1 MPVDLKTKISK
12 ALAIIGHA
20 LSDGDLEKV
29 AAKLNTRNS
38 YAFRLTTAHNKKII
52 ITLTKT
58 MSGDITASAVPEPEN
73 DGGGNGGGNGGG
85 SASSGPQPEPDAK
98 PEPEPTPPV
107 ELDNH
112 PEEQPETP
120 PEPEP
125 AAPRKTPRPK

>member
-1 MPVDLKTKISK
+1 MSDDLKTKISK
-12 ALAIIGHA
+12 ALATIGHA
-20 LSDGDLEKV
+20 LSDSDLAKV
-29 AAKLNTRNS
+29 AAKLNTRKS
-38 YAFRLTTAHNKKII
+38 YSFRLTTAHNKKII

-58 MSGDITASAVPEPEN
+58 MSGDITASAIPEPEN

-85 SASSGPQPEPDAK
+85 SASSAPQPEPDAK
-98 PEPEPTPPV
+98 PEPVPSPPV

-112 PEEQPETP
+112 PEEQPETI